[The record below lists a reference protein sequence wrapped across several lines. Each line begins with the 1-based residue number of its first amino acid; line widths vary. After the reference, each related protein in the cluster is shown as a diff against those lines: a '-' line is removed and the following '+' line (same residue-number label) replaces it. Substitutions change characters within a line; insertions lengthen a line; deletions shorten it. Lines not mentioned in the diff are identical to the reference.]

1 MEKILDSKNVK
12 NLVDFGAV
20 YGVKNCSE
28 ATFCYQKK
36 NFAIKKFFA
45 IKKIY
50 IFAYI
55 NCNYLYIDYNLI
67 ILEKFVI
74 MAGIS
79 NHTIADFI
87 EKKN

>member
-36 NFAIKKFFA
+36 ILPSKNFLLSKKF
-45 IKKIY
+45 IYLLILIVIIY
-50 IFAYI
+50 I
-55 NCNYLYIDYNLI
+55 LI
-67 ILEKFVI
+67 II
-74 MAGIS
+74 
-79 NHTIADFI
+79 
-87 EKKN
+87 